1 MQSVLIVLADGFEE
15 IETVTV
21 ISILRRAK
29 IKVIMAGLT
38 GLDVTSSRGINMVA
52 DTLLEDELGSVVDMV
67 VLPGGE
73 PGCSNLQQSMMLKA
87 YLNEKVAMG
96 VWIGAICSAPRV
108 LHAFGLIDGKQVT
121 SSPTVQGLLTQSRY
135 SEQDV
140 VVDAPFITS
149 RGPGTAMKFAFRLM
163 GQFQDRKLVRQLK
176 DSMLVS

>member
-15 IETVTV
+15 IETITI

-38 GLDVTSSRGINMVA
+38 GLDITSSRGINMVA
-52 DTLLEDELGSVVDMV
+52 DTLLEDELQSDVDMV

-73 PGCSNLQQSMMLKA
+73 PGCSNLQQSTLLHG
-87 YLNEKVAMG
+87 YLHQKVAEG

-108 LHAFGLIDGKQVT
+108 LHAFGLINGKKVT
-121 SSPTVQGLLTQSRY
+121 SSPMVQALLTNSQY
-135 SEQDV
+135 SEQEV

-163 GQFQDRKLVRQLK
+163 GQFLDRKLVRQLK